1 MAEPN
6 IAQSYSAMSSAMQS
20 FPMLSGPDTDMIVW
34 EKKAKARF
42 ELALCLAGKLPESS
56 IREILEDG
64 VLKAGHSVLQEQ

>member
-34 EKKAKARF
+34 EKKDKARF
-42 ELALCLAGKLPESS
+42 ELELCLAGKLPE
-56 IREILEDG
+56 
-64 VLKAGHSVLQEQ
+64 